1 MHQHSTFRQQTQ
13 ALHTDH
19 FVQEGGGEGALHLVM
34 HQAGS
39 RTSFVTPSTIS
50 LQQLMGP
57 GITS

>member
-1 MHQHSTFRQQTQ
+1 MQ

-39 RTSFVTPSTIS
+39 RTSFVTPSAIS
-50 LQQLMGP
+50 LQQLVGP